1 MVHSNRLVMLE
12 CELAQIEQGLRH
24 QLNRYQRDKN
34 RIEKNLKHI
43 RLQQQ
48 TTHGPRR
55 IQEL

>member
-1 MVHSNRLVMLE
+1 MLE
-12 CELAQIEQGLRH
+12 YELEQIQKDFQQ
-24 QLNRYQRDKN
+24 QLTEYQRDKN

-48 TTHGPRR
+48 QNL